1 MKQLAKALLIICF
14 TSIHFSFAP
23 KQKNKPIE
31 PNPTFTIVNRSETM
45 PVWVY
50 GKSNSQY
57 LILAV
62 HGGPGSDVLDFR
74 NYQGGIG
81 FKKIEEK
88 YMVAYWQQRA
98 SGQSIGENEKSYF
111 TIDQYV
117 EDCDKVIDQLKI
129 LYPEKK
135 IIILGHSWGG
145 MLTSNYLK
153 DAKRR
158 EKVVAW
164 IDAAGLHNGTTFLKS
179 CIEDLNAEADRRITN
194 GENIEYWQKVKKII
208 KKSPKKANRE
218 AYLATLEIPE
228 VTIKVKNSDFVVNYR
243 GIISNLKLFKE
254 IVLKN
259 MTPELKNYTL
269 PTLLIWGKFD
279 YAVSKQQRDEVLA
292 KSGSKS
298 LKSVEL
304 NASGHYMMFHQP
316 EAFADAII
324 EFIAGL

>member
-1 MKQLAKALLIICF
+1 M
-14 TSIHFSFAP
+14 
-23 KQKNKPIE
+23 
-31 PNPTFTIVNRSETM
+31 
-45 PVWVY
+45 
-50 GKSNSQY
+50 
-57 LILAV
+57 
-62 HGGPGSDVLDFR
+62 
-74 NYQGGIG
+74 
-81 FKKIEEK
+81 
-88 YMVAYWQQRA
+88 
-98 SGQSIGENEKSYF
+98 
-111 TIDQYV
+111 
-117 EDCDKVIDQLKI
+117 
-129 LYPEKK
+129 
-135 IIILGHSWGG
+135 
-145 MLTSNYLK
+145 
-153 DAKRR
+153 
-158 EKVVAW
+158 
-164 IDAAGLHNGTTFLKS
+164 
-179 CIEDLNAEADRRITN
+179 
-194 GENIEYWQKVKKII
+194 KKII